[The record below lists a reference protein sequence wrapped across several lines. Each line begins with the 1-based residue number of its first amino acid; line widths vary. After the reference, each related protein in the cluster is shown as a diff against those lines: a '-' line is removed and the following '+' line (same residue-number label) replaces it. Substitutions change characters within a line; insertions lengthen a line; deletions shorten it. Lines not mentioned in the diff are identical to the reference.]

1 MENLTITSAENW
13 EIHWN
18 QPPNLHE
25 DYSIFI
31 GNFFL
36 SIDAFPQYKYPQGKP
51 WRIQH
56 VRFFY
61 IGVSRFLFRADDDEA
76 MDGFFLG
83 AETGLVFGHRVGF
96 FVEFVM
102 VGEAFEL

>member
-1 MENLTITSAENW
+1 M
-13 EIHWN
+13 
-18 QPPNLHE
+18 
-25 DYSIFI
+25 
-31 GNFFL
+31 G
-36 SIDAFPQYKYPQGKP
+36 KYPGISRPICVMITAFSLGISPCLLTFFHNKNSQGKP

-61 IGVSRFLFRADDDEA
+61 IGVSRLLFRADDNEA
-76 MDGFFLG
+76 MDGFSLG

-96 FVEFVM
+96 LVEFVM